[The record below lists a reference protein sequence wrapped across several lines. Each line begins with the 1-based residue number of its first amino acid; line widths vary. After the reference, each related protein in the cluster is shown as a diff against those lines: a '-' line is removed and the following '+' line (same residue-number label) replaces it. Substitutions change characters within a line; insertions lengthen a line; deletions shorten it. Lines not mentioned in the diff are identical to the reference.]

1 MTTTPQAAL
10 LREAAQNAL
19 ITLDGI
25 ADTNPRDTADFET
38 PAEWIAWAK
47 SRARWAAD
55 ALRAPIAQ
63 EIYAERILRKM
74 LHESDQSQAT
84 HQCGTCGH
92 IGIEDPVKG
101 CPKCGFDDMRAKLQA
116 TQEPVQAGELP
127 ALPHDGWPARFRC
140 DSCDGNGEIG
150 ELISMG
156 HFQPPERQ
164 TCPDCGGR
172 GWSDEGPAFNAD
184 HMRDYARAALSARK
198 PLTMLEPTQIA
209 DACAGIYAS
218 DHAGKAYDQAVAI
231 AAITEFCRINGI
243 GLEVN
248 P

>member
-101 CPKCGFDDMRAKLQA
+101 CPKCGFDDMRAINSRD

-127 ALPHDGWPARFRC
+127 PLPSSAHWEERIKTLMQQTPLP
-140 DSCDGNGEIG
+140 N
-150 ELISMG
+150 SMSVYQAFKQ
-156 HFQPPERQ
+156 FQNEFEHA
-164 TCPDCGGR
+164 TV
-172 GWSDEGPAFNAD
+172 E
-184 HMRDYARAALSARK
+184 YARAALSARK
-198 PLTMLEPTQIA
+198 PLPYDLICNAIDLADTESMKGDYMLDSGDCIAVVRTM
-209 DACAGIYAS
+209 
-218 DHAGKAYDQAVAI
+218 QALI
-231 AAITEFCRINGI
+231 EINGI
-243 GLEVN
+243 GLEVK

>member
-63 EIYAERILRKM
+63 EIYAERILRQM

-92 IGIEDPVKG
+92 TGIEDPVKG
-101 CPKCGFDDMRAKLQA
+101 CPKCGFDDMRAINSRD

-198 PLTMLEPTQIA
+198 PLTSEQVKALKGEYGYSLAPVQAQA
-209 DACAGIYAS
+209 D
-218 DHAGKAYDQAVAI
+218 
-231 AAITEFCRINGI
+231 FINGI
-243 GLEVN
+243 RCGEKAHGIDAAMRKDN
-248 P
+248 T

>member
-101 CPKCGFDDMRAKLQA
+101 CPKCGFDDMRAINSRD

-127 ALPHDGWPARFRC
+127 PLPFPNDH
-140 DSCDGNGEIG
+140 NGFG
-150 ELISMG
+150 
-156 HFQPPERQ
+156 R
-164 TCPDCGGR
+164 CPDR
-172 GWSDEGPAFNAD
+172 YTAD
-184 HMRDYARAALSARK
+184 QMYAYARAALSARK
-198 PLTMLEPTQIA
+198 PLTPLTPAQMEKGRDQIFSINNPFCPC
-209 DACAGIYAS
+209 DS
-218 DHAGKAYDQAVAI
+218 KTFSKVA
-231 AAITEFCRINGI
+231 EWVERHHGI
-243 GLEVN
+243 GLEVK